1 MLLLFLVLFLT
12 TGIYFLVVFIYIV
25 VHSKCSTNTWE
36 MRYTYYVTSNAKEQT
51 FEISGPDYH
60 LIQSWPLC
68 NYCNVEYSACL
79 DYDTTYAVEL
89 YDNASN
95 GWSANS
101 YISFYNGNEFL
112 GTVTLLSGNYAKAT
126 IYVEQPENTEI
137 DFMMYFVIGFV
148 AVFVIAMI
156 YNIVTCIK
164 SKNNI
169 PVTKPS
175 VSYVCKIYMC

>member
-1 MLLLFLVLFLT
+1 M
-12 TGIYFLVVFIYIV
+12 
-25 VHSKCSTNTWE
+25 
-36 MRYTYYVTSNAKEQT
+36 
-51 FEISGPDYH
+51 
-60 LIQSWPLC
+60 C
-68 NYCNVEYSACL
+68 NYCNVEHSDCL

-89 YDNASN
+89 YDSASN